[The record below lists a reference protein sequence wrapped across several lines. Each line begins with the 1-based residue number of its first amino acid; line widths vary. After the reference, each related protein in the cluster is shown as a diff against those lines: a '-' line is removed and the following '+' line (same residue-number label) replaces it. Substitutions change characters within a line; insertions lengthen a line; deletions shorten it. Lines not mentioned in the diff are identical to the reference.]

1 MAFTA
6 RAAKRIAGTEGC
18 VGLVDKAVGQMF
30 VTAPR
35 PAQAGGLDDLLGTV
49 AVVVNDQ
56 ALGVQLLRIPLRYL
70 QVQRAAQQGLAIAQP
85 LCLARFAVGR
95 RVQSAHQCQAVR
107 AADVIHH
114 GIAGLD
120 QYPVARAG
128 GADIQ

>member
-18 VGLVDKAVGQMF
+18 VGHIHETVGQ
-30 VTAPR
+30 VLVP
-35 PAQAGGLDDLLGTV
+35 PLGYAQPGGLDDLFRVV
-49 AVVVNDQ
+49 AVVVNEQ
-56 ALGVQLLRIPLRYL
+56 TLWVQLLRIPLRYL